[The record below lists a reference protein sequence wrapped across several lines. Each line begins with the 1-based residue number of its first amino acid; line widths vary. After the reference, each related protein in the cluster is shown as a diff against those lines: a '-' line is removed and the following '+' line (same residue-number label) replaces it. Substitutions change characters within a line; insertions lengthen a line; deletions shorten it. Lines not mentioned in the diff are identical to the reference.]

1 MSAND
6 DTIHSLIQSGRG
18 DTLEWL
24 PATASQDDIAAALAG
39 MVNAQ
44 GGKILFGITPEAQIT
59 GVENCG
65 ALIDRTLK
73 AALSLSPQLIIPF
86 PRVIGVNGKE
96 IVVVEV
102 LRGMPH
108 IYALNGRYLQRQ
120 GTDNI
125 GLDPQALYRLIMERG
140 DVSFETEPAVGA
152 TLDDLNWEK
161 IALYIRKLHGQEDR
175 DPQAILMQRGCLVQR
190 GTTIHPT
197 NAGVLLFGKDPQR
210 FVRGADITAVRF
222 AGEAM
227 SDTFNRQDINGTL
240 PDQIQRAETFLVDH
254 MRKDIE
260 LKHTMARRE
269 QFEYPMEAAREL
281 VVNAVAHRDY
291 SIRGDGIR
299 LFMFKN
305 RMDVTSPGKLP
316 GPVTIA
322 NIKDERFSRNPVIV
336 QVLSDM
342 GYIERLGYG
351 VDRVI
356 ELMKRHG
363 LREPDFNET
372 DSGFRVSLFNEMVSQ
387 PEPPAK
393 TFTISV
399 DVPLNPRQE
408 AALEYLQ
415 HPENS
420 RITNSELQRLFPDV
434 HAETIRRDLADM
446 VTKNLLTKMGQKR
459 GSYYVLKEP
468 VVS

>member
-1 MSAND
+1 MSADD

-24 PATASQDDIAAALAG
+24 PVSTSQGDIAATLAG

-44 GGKILFGITPEAQIT
+44 GGKILFGITPEAQIV
-59 GVENCG
+59 GVQNCG

-86 PRVIGVNGKE
+86 PRVIDVDSKE

-108 IYALNGRYLQRQ
+108 IYALDGRYLQRQ
-120 GTDNI
+120 GTNNI

-161 IALYIRKLHGQEDR
+161 IALYIRRLHGQEYKDLK
-175 DPQAILMQRGCLVQR
+175 AILMQRGCLVQR
-190 GTTIHPT
+190 GATIHPT

-227 SDTFNRQDINGTL
+227 GDTFNRQDINGTL

-269 QFEYPMEAAREL
+269 QYEYPMEAAREL

-299 LFMFKN
+299 LFIFKN

-316 GPVTIA
+316 GPVTID

-363 LREPDFNET
+363 LREPDFHET
-372 DSGFRVSLFNEMVSQ
+372 DSGFRASLFNEMVGQ
-387 PEPPAK
+387 PEPPEK
-393 TFTISV
+393 TFAISV

-468 VVS
+468 VV